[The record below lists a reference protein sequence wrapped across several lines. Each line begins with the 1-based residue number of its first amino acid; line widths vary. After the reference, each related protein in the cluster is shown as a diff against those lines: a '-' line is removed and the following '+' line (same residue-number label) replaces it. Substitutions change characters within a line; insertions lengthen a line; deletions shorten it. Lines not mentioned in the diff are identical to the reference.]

1 MERESIQPRSSLAT
15 LAICSVATVL
25 LLIATTGAR
34 RPAQPVNSGPPPWPA
49 PSAAAVDA
57 GVRAAGLPLLS
68 TPDVVT
74 RYAVHLD
81 VRVNGAAV
89 QVPRGIGVH
98 WRSRAVAPLYTSDD
112 TGIVHVRS
120 DATAPVFRIGQFFDE
135 WQVPLRNATVYV
147 DGVRQHGAP
156 GDVVL
161 VPHQEITMS
170 FGGLAAQVPVRYS
183 FPAGT

>member
-1 MERESIQPRSSLAT
+1 M
-15 LAICSVATVL
+15 
-25 LLIATTGAR
+25 
-34 RPAQPVNSGPPPWPA
+34 NSGPPPWPA
-49 PSAAAVDA
+49 PSAAAADA

-81 VRVNGAAV
+81 VRVNGAGGGVAG
-89 QVPRGIGVH
+89 GIGVG
-98 WRSRAVAPLYTSDD
+98 WGFRAVGPLCPRDD
-112 TGIVHVRS
+112 TRKVHIRS

-161 VPHQEITMS
+161 APHQEITMS
-170 FGGLAAQVPVRYS
+170 FGGPAAQVAVRYS
-183 FPAGT
+183 FPAGM